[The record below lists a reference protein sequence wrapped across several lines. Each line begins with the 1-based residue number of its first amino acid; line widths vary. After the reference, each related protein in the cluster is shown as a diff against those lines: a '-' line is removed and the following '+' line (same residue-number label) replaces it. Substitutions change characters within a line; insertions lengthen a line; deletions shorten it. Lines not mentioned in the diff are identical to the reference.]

1 MLMAGPMHDQS
12 LENKVVLVT
21 GGARRIGAA
30 IVRGVH
36 AAGASVLIHYHGS
49 AAEAAELAETLEST
63 RAGSTALAK
72 ADLLD
77 PETPAT
83 LVDLAERDFGGLDVL
98 INNASTFYP
107 TPLGSIGEVQW
118 RDLMGTNLQAPLFLA
133 QAAAP
138 SLRSRRGAIV
148 NLVDI
153 HARRPLRD
161 HPVYCAAKAGLSA
174 LTLSLARD
182 LAPEVR
188 VNAIAPGAILWPEA
202 GKDAEPRDE
211 ILRQTCLQRAGEPAD
226 IVQCVMYLLTA
237 SYVTGQIIAVDGGR
251 SIGW

>member
-1 MLMAGPMHDQS
+1 MHDQS

-49 AAEAAELAETLEST
+49 EAEATELARSLEST

-77 PETPAT
+77 PETPAA
-83 LVDLAERDFGGLDVL
+83 LVDLAEKHFGGLDILV
-98 INNASTFYP
+98 NNASTFYP
-107 TPLGSIGEVQW
+107 TPLGSIGEAQW

-133 QAAAP
+133 QAAAA
-138 SLRSRRGAIV
+138 SLRSRKGAIV

-161 HPVYCAAKAGLSA
+161 HSVYCAAKAGLSA

-182 LAPEVR
+182 LAPQVR

-211 ILRQTCLQRAGEPAD
+211 ILRQTCLERAGEPSD
-226 IVQCVMYLLTA
+226 IVQCVIYLLTA
-237 SYVTGQIIAVDGGR
+237 DYVTGQIIAVDGGR

>member
-1 MLMAGPMHDQS
+1 MLMAGQGDGQY
-12 LENKVVLVT
+12 LRDRVALVT

-30 IVRGVH
+30 MVRGLH
-36 AAGASVLIHYHGS
+36 EAGAKVAIHYYGS
-49 AAEAAELAETLEST
+49 QEDARALAGELEGN
-63 RAGSTALAK
+63 RRGSTLLIR

-77 PETPAT
+77 PSAPQTMVGETT
-83 LVDLAERDFGGLDVL
+83 RCFGGLDILV
-98 INNASTFYP
+98 NNASTFYA
-107 TPLGSIGEVQW
+107 TKLGAIDDAHW
-118 RDLMGTNLQAPLFLA
+118 TDLVGTNLKAPLFLA

-138 SLRSRRGAIV
+138 FLRRRRGAIV
-148 NLVDI
+148 NMVDI

-188 VNAIAPGAILWPEA
+188 VNAIAPGAILWPET
-202 GKDAEPRDE
+202 GNEAESRQE
-211 ILRQTCLQRAGEPAD
+211 ILRQTCLGRAGEPAD
-226 IVQCVMYLLTA
+226 IVQCLLYLLA
-237 SYVTGQIIAVDGGR
+237 AEYVTGQIIAVDGGR

>member
-1 MLMAGPMHDQS
+1 MLTAGPMHDQS
-12 LENKVVLVT
+12 LENRVALVT

-30 IVRGVH
+30 ITRGLH
-36 AAGASVLIHYHGS
+36 AGGASVLIHYHES
-49 AAEAAELAETLEST
+49 EAEAADLARALEKA
-63 RAGSTALAK
+63 RAGSTALAR

-77 PETPAT
+77 PEAPAA
-83 LVDLAERDFGGLDVL
+83 LVGKAEENFGGLDIL

-107 TPLGSIGEVQW
+107 TPLGTIGERQW
-118 RDLMGTNLQAPLFLA
+118 RDLIGTNLRAPLFLA

-138 SLRSRRGAIV
+138 SLRSRQGVIV

-182 LAPEVR
+182 LAPDVR
-188 VNAIAPGAILWPEA
+188 VNAIAPGAILWPES
-202 GKDAEPRDE
+202 GQDAESRED
-211 ILRQTCLQRAGEPAD
+211 ILRQTCLGRAGDPAD
-226 IVQCVMYLLTA
+226 IVQCVMYLVTA
-237 SYVTGQIIAVDGGR
+237 DYVTGQIIAVDGGR

>member
-1 MLMAGPMHDQS
+1 MLMAGQRHDQS
-12 LENKVVLVT
+12 LVDQVVLVT

-36 AAGASVLIHYHGS
+36 AAGASVVIHYHGS
-49 AAEAAELAETLEST
+49 EREAASLAHELELD
-63 RAGSTALAK
+63 RAGSTALVQ

-77 PETPAT
+77 PAAPTT
-83 LVDLAERDFGGLDVL
+83 LVDRAEQSFGGLNVL

-107 TPLGSIGEVQW
+107 TALGSIDEDHW
-118 RDLMGTNLQAPLFLA
+118 LDLMGTNLKAPLFLA

-138 SLRSRRGAIV
+138 SLRGRRGAIV
-148 NLVDI
+148 NMVDI

-182 LAPEVR
+182 LAPQVR

-202 GKDAEPRDE
+202 GEDPESREA
-211 ILRQTCLQRAGEPAD
+211 ILRQTCLGRAGDPFD
-226 IVQCVMYLLTA
+226 VVQCVLYLLTA
-237 SYVTGQIIAVDGGR
+237 DYVTGQIIAVDGGR

>member
-1 MLMAGPMHDQS
+1 MLMAGSMHDQS
-12 LENKVVLVT
+12 LGNKVVLVT
-21 GGARRIGAA
+21 GAARRIGAA

-49 AAEAAELAETLEST
+49 EAEAADLARTLERA

-77 PETPAT
+77 PEAPAA
-83 LVDLAERDFGGLDVL
+83 LVSRAEENFGGLDVL
-98 INNASTFYP
+98 INNASTFYA
-107 TPLGSIGEVQW
+107 TPLGTIGEEQW
-118 RDLMGTNLQAPLFLA
+118 RDLLGTNLRAPLFLA

-138 SLRSRRGAIV
+138 LLRSRQGTIV

-182 LAPEVR
+182 LAPDIR
-188 VNAIAPGAILWPEA
+188 VNAVAPGAILWAEA
-202 GKDAEPRDE
+202 GADVESREE
-211 ILRQTCLQRAGEPAD
+211 ILRQTCLGRAGDPAD
-226 IVQCVMYLLTA
+226 IVQCVMYLLA
-237 SYVTGQIIAVDGGR
+237 ADYVTGQIIAVDGGR

>member
-1 MLMAGPMHDQS
+1 MAGQGDGQY
-12 LENKVVLVT
+12 LRDRVALVT

-30 IVRGVH
+30 MVRGLH
-36 AAGASVLIHYHGS
+36 EAGAKVAIHYYGS
-49 AAEAAELAETLEST
+49 QEDARALAGELEGN
-63 RAGSTALAK
+63 RRGSTLLIR

-77 PETPAT
+77 PSAPQTMVGETT
-83 LVDLAERDFGGLDVL
+83 RCFGGLDILV
-98 INNASTFYP
+98 NNASTFYA
-107 TPLGSIGEVQW
+107 TKLGAIDDAHW
-118 RDLMGTNLQAPLFLA
+118 TDLVGTNLKAPLFLA

-138 SLRSRRGAIV
+138 FLRRRRGAIV
-148 NLVDI
+148 NMVDI

-188 VNAIAPGAILWPEA
+188 VNAIAPGAILWPET
-202 GKDAEPRDE
+202 GNEAESRQE
-211 ILRQTCLQRAGEPAD
+211 ILRQTCLGRAGEPAD
-226 IVQCVMYLLTA
+226 IVQCLLYLLA
-237 SYVTGQIIAVDGGR
+237 AEYVTGQIIAVDGGR

>member
-1 MLMAGPMHDQS
+1 MAGHRHGQS
-12 LENKVVLVT
+12 LLDKVVLVT

-36 AAGASVLIHYHGS
+36 AAGAKVVIHYHGS
-49 AAEAAELAETLEST
+49 GQEAAALARTLERE
-63 RAGSTALAK
+63 RAGSTALVR
-72 ADLLD
+72 ADLVD
-77 PETPAT
+77 PSAPAAVVAQT
-83 LVDLAERDFGGLDVL
+83 KQAFGGLDVL

-107 TPLGSIGEVQW
+107 TVLGSIDEAQW
-118 RDLMGTNLQAPLFLA
+118 LDLMGTNLKAPLFLA

-138 SLRSRRGAIV
+138 SLRQRRGAIV
-148 NLVDI
+148 NMVDI
-153 HARRPLRD
+153 HARQPLRD

-188 VNAIAPGAILWPEA
+188 VNAVAPGAILWPEA
-202 GKDAEPRDE
+202 GDDPESRDE
-211 ILRQTCLQRAGEPAD
+211 ILRQTCLGRAGDPSD
-226 IVQCVMYLLTA
+226 IVQCILYLLSA
-237 SYVTGQIIAVDGGR
+237 DYVTGQIIAVDGGR

>member
-1 MLMAGPMHDQS
+1 MLMAGTMHDQS

-30 IVRGVH
+30 IARGVH

-49 AAEAAELAETLEST
+49 ETEAADLARTLEKT
-63 RAGSTALAK
+63 RAGSAAVVK

-77 PETPAT
+77 REAPAA
-83 LVDLAERDFGGLDVL
+83 LVGRAEDDFGGLDVL
-98 INNASTFYP
+98 INNASTFYA
-107 TPLGSIGEVQW
+107 TPMGSIGEEQW
-118 RDLMGTNLQAPLFLA
+118 RDLVGTNLRAPLFLA

-138 SLRSRRGAIV
+138 LLRSRQGAII

-182 LAPEVR
+182 LAPDVR
-188 VNAIAPGAILWPEA
+188 VNAVAPGAILWPEA
-202 GKDAEPRDE
+202 EEDLESREK
-211 ILRQTCLQRAGEPAD
+211 ILRQTCLGRAGDPSD
-226 IVQCVMYLLTA
+226 IVQCVMYLVTA
-237 SYVTGQIIAVDGGR
+237 DYVTGQIIAVDGGR